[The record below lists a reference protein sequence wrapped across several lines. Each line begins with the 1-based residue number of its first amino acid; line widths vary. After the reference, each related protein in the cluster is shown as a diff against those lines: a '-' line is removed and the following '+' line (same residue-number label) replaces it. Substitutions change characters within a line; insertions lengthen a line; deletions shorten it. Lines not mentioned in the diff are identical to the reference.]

1 MNKRDNVAGRDMK
14 VGEKSGR
21 LRLKSILRWGE
32 GKGNKKEDCGPN
44 EGAKNPRTLE
54 RSKRME
60 DERMIGSFQ
69 FSLSRDV
76 GSEEGVPS
84 RVSEKLTR
92 GNTFARAKRG
102 KPPQRKQGT
111 TTVSLRNKKWE
122 LVE

>member
-1 MNKRDNVAGRDMK
+1 MK

-32 GKGNKKEDCGPN
+32 GKGKKEDCGPN

-54 RSKRME
+54 MSNRRDDKRI
-60 DERMIGSFQ
+60 IGSFQ

-111 TTVSLRNKKWE
+111 ITVSLKNKNGG
-122 LVE
+122 